1 MADEKFDEK
10 EQEKREEKSPEE
22 KNWEE
27 KYRRDPLGSVIW
39 ACILIWA
46 GLVFLADN
54 LKLID
59 FKDIPGM
66 PTGFSSQPW
75 SLILVGAG
83 VLVLIEVAIRL
94 LVPDYRRPVMGSIF
108 LAVILIGIGLGNL
121 FNWNITGALI
131 LIALGLMIIL
141 RGVFRDRNK

>member
-27 KYRRDPLGSVIW
+27 KYRRDPLGSIIW

-54 LKLID
+54 LRLID
-59 FKDIPGM
+59 FEDIPGL
-66 PTGFSSQPW
+66 PSGFSSQPW
-75 SLILVGAG
+75 SWILIGAG
-83 VLVLIEVAIRL
+83 VLVLIEVVIRL
-94 LVPDYRRPVMGSIF
+94 TVPDYRRPVLGSIF
-108 LAVILIGIGLGNL
+108 LAIVLIGIGLGNL

-141 RGVFRDRNK
+141 RGVFREQKK

>member
-10 EQEKREEKSPEE
+10 ELEKKDEKSPEE

-27 KYRRDPLGSVIW
+27 KYRRDPLGSIIW

-59 FKDIPGM
+59 FRVIPGL
-66 PTGFSSQPW
+66 PSGFNSEPW
-75 SLILVGAG
+75 SWILIGAG
-83 VLVLIEVAIRL
+83 ILILIEVVIRL
-94 LVPDYRRPVMGSIF
+94 TVPDYRRPVMGSIF
-108 LAVILIGIGLGNL
+108 LAIVLIGIGLGNL

-141 RGVFRDRNK
+141 RGVFREQKK